1 MYYTKYDLS
10 FQTIHNVPISVEIQV
25 DGYTGNPI
33 VRKLGA
39 PPVLKTQRN
48 GRIISTSIE
57 LQAQCEVFGEF
68 SEFYTSD
75 PRHFLVEIGRG
86 DDGEGETRQIWC
98 GYVTPEIYSEPYIA
112 PPYDVRIYAND
123 GLGEL
128 KLYDWT
134 AVGRKNIAETLKLLL
149 SATGADYSY
158 IRSVTKIK
166 PTSGTPASFFDDIY
180 IDLDYLAGKNYYDV
194 LQVLLES
201 IDADIMQYGGDWVL
215 VRETDATPKAISPI
229 TSPVNLETVF
239 VSATGSSSSALYNV
253 VNTIGKM
260 GVADL
265 WPVGYMTRSIEPAK
279 KKVVVTAPWHM
290 ANAFDN
296 PNFQTNDAWSFA
308 GTGGVGGGSVTLGTM
323 VVGAASGTA
332 SQTFTLRRLT
342 KNLKVTVRAAAQW
355 VSNSYL
361 DGKARGVGV
370 WARYQVTRT
379 SEIKYYS
386 QHGNSSDWEASYN
399 EPDMQRVDIKDF
411 GGSGRDANQEL
422 TFTIPSP
429 GINEEVFLQVCIM
442 GYGVIAYTAALTIE
456 DNGGYKD
463 EILINNG
470 ARGDAGNVEITGGR
484 MTSDNITA
492 ERFYGGVL
500 VNHLGAA
507 VYSFDDSTNSDKDFM
522 SINAL
527 NRALSVAVPRI
538 KITGRFNVPE
548 TMIYQ
553 PILVKDGSTNLLVKS
568 FEWDLY
574 NDEIQIEALSL
585 PAASMTVT
593 SETIT
598 SL

>member
-25 DGYTGNPI
+25 DGYTGSPI

-39 PPVLKTQRN
+39 PPVLKTQKN

-75 PRHFLVEIGRG
+75 PRHFLVNIGRG
-86 DDGEGETRQIWC
+86 DDGEGATYNIWS

-112 PPYDVRIYAND
+112 PPYDIKIYAND

-134 AVGRKNIAETLKLLL
+134 AVGRKSIAETLKLLL

-158 IRSVTKIK
+158 IRAVTMIK

-201 IDADIMQYGGDWVL
+201 IDADIIQYGGDWVL

-239 VSATGSSSSALYNV
+239 VSTTGSSSSALYNV

-290 ANAFDN
+290 ANA
-296 PNFQTNDAWSFA
+296 SF
-308 GTGGVGGGSVTLGTM
+308 S
-323 VVGAASGTA
+323 SP
-332 SQTFTLRRLT
+332 TFPPRLT
-342 KNLKVTVRAAAQW
+342 LSTHHQR
-355 VSNSYL
+355 SNI
-361 DGKARGVGV
+361 VN
-370 WARYQVTRT
+370 T
-379 SEIKYYS
+379 
-386 QHGNSSDWEASYN
+386 QHGN
-399 EPDMQRVDIKDF
+399 
-411 GGSGRDANQEL
+411 
-422 TFTIPSP
+422 
-429 GINEEVFLQVCIM
+429 
-442 GYGVIAYTAALTIE
+442 
-456 DNGGYKD
+456 
-463 EILINNG
+463 
-470 ARGDAGNVEITGGR
+470 
-484 MTSDNITA
+484 
-492 ERFYGGVL
+492 
-500 VNHLGAA
+500 
-507 VYSFDDSTNSDKDFM
+507 
-522 SINAL
+522 
-527 NRALSVAVPRI
+527 
-538 KITGRFNVPE
+538 
-548 TMIYQ
+548 
-553 PILVKDGSTNLLVKS
+553 
-568 FEWDLY
+568 
-574 NDEIQIEALSL
+574 
-585 PAASMTVT
+585 
-593 SETIT
+593 
-598 SL
+598 